1 MNIIYGT
8 YISEQI
14 SPKRSH
20 HTRSI
25 VNNNGNRLKFIVSE

>member
-8 YISEQI
+8 CISEQT
-14 SPKRSH
+14 SPQRSH

-25 VNNNGNRLKFIVSE
+25 VNNNAYGN